1 MIENKEI
8 SRIHKQI
15 AVWLIVCCIT
25 IFAIVLLGGATRLTG
40 SGLSIPVMKV
50 FKGVIPPLN
59 QAEWKQAFDQYKATP
74 EYKKTYKSTGMDI
87 EAYKSIFWLEFL
99 HRLVGRVL
107 AVIVFFIPF
116 IYFLIRYFFV
126 RRVIALSLVYKLI
139 WMFLLGGLQ
148 GLLGW
153 IMVKSG
159 MNVEY
164 AYIQGHEVHVSPYR
178 LTAHLGLAF
187 LIYAYIVRVVLS
199 LWPTKSQAVT
209 DGSTGWLKPFSWV
222 LTGLLFLLILSGG
235 FVAGT
240 QGGLVYQSFPL
251 MNGFIIPPDYF
262 LLEPWYRN
270 LFENR
275 GSVQFDHRVLAY
287 LVFLV
292 TLVFWIIA
300 IRKPITRRIK
310 VLTHSVFLTVIL
322 QGALGVITLLTFVD
336 KDTITIFLATAHQA
350 NALILFTLL
359 LWLNYELKPV

>member
-1 MIENKEI
+1 MKKNEELN
-8 SRIHKQI
+8 RIHKQI
-15 AVWLIVCCIT
+15 AVWLVVCCIT
-25 IFAIVLLGGATRLTG
+25 IFTIVLLGGATRLTG

-59 QAEWKQAFDQYKATP
+59 QEEWKQAFHEYKATP
-74 EYKKTYKSTGMDI
+74 EYKKTYMSGGMDMK
-87 EAYKSIFWLEFL
+87 AYKSIFWLEYF
-99 HRLVGRVL
+99 HRLVGRFL
-107 AVIVFFIPF
+107 AGIIFFIPF

-126 RRVIALSLVYKLI
+126 HRVIAPSLIYKLI
-139 WMFLLGGLQ
+139 LMFVLGGLQ

-159 MNVEY
+159 MNSEI

-178 LTAHLGLAF
+178 LTAHLALAF
-187 LIYAYIVRVVLS
+187 LIYAYIVRVILS
-199 LWPTKSQAVT
+199 IWPTKSQAVT
-209 DGSTGWLKPFSWV
+209 DSSTGWLKPFSWT
-222 LTGLLFLLILSGG
+222 LIGLLFLLILSGG

-275 GSVQFDHRVLAY
+275 SAVQFDHRVLAY

-300 IRKPITRRIK
+300 LRKPITGRIK

-322 QGALGVITLLTFVD
+322 QVVLGVITLLTFVD
-336 KDTITIFLATAHQA
+336 KDTTTIFLATAHQA
-350 NALILFTLL
+350 NALILFTLF
-359 LWLNYELKPV
+359 LWLNYEIKSD